1 MASILSCRLPYLPN
15 HLCLLVHRLAS
26 TTTSSHS
33 KANNLYLYPTH
44 SRPTP
49 HQIFHLPPGAS
60 QDDIKARYYDLVRIH
75 HPDSVHSRLLSPSVR
90 HARFQSITS
99 AYDILRGKSQNSPH
113 SGVDPYSSEVHRR
126 KHFYQAHHDRRA
138 EYAYPG
144 REWTASPDD
153 RWKDRVIIIVGL
165 VTLAA
170 GVIPGVFLLPS
181 RFEQRHRSA
190 VSNLS
195 QARYEA
201 RELGEERRNGVRKRV
216 KDIKTQQLDEQER
229 AGEGSTLKEREDET

>member
-1 MASILSCRLPYLPN
+1 MHPSLHPWPPSSPVDYHTFQTISASLYIGSHPRLP
-15 HLCLLVHRLAS
+15 LLIAKRITYIYIQHTHGQHRTRYSISHQELLK
-26 TTTSSHS
+26 TTSKRDVCRFYLSVDS
-33 KANNLYLYPTH
+33 SGSLTTSLFNLNE
-44 SRPTP
+44 
-49 HQIFHLPPGAS
+49 
-60 QDDIKARYYDLVRIH
+60 DYDLVRIH

-165 VTLAA
+165 V
-170 GVIPGVFLLPS
+170 V
-181 RFEQRHRSA
+181 
-190 VSNLS
+190 
-195 QARYEA
+195 
-201 RELGEERRNGVRKRV
+201 
-216 KDIKTQQLDEQER
+216 
-229 AGEGSTLKEREDET
+229 STLKYSHLLVTVWCLSFWL